1 MSMSNRSWVY
11 GSGIITALFSRY
23 SGLIAA
29 FFAFITLFFTVPV
42 MAAEKPNISARTML
56 SEMADAVR
64 QQDYKGEF
72 TFERNGELEAIQI
85 AHRVVNEVEHERIIF
100 LTGSY
105 REYVRQGHDI
115 SCVHLGQKLVALEH
129 NSDATKFFAN
139 RDFVDFDIEDFYR
152 VMYNGT
158 DRVANREVIKVTV
171 EPRDAY
177 RHGYQF
183 YLDKE
188 TKIPLKT
195 VLFSSDGQIL
205 ERFQYV
211 SIEFE
216 GVAVADVAPSDNSAV
231 ILHHH
236 MPAKP
241 ASPELMVTM
250 QPQWL
255 PAGFKLAA
263 RSIDTVVS
271 SGAEIITFTDG
282 LSTLSLIV
290 EPIPPQ
296 TGVPQD
302 LEGKA
307 RYGGTVALSRTVFIA
322 EQGFLVTVVGEV
334 PLISAAKV
342 ARSVTLQYI
351 KEQ

>member
-1 MSMSNRSWVY
+1 MSSCSSEDN
-11 GSGIITALFSRY
+11 SGFNAAFSFRNGGIKAVFLAFLTLSLFSVNTQ
-23 SGLIAA
+23 AEQA
-29 FFAFITLFFTVPV
+29 DVP
-42 MAAEKPNISARTML
+42 ARTML
-56 SEMADAVR
+56 AEMAEAVR
-64 QQDYKGEF
+64 QLDYSGEF
-72 TFERNGELEAIQI
+72 TFERNGELEAIRI
-85 AHRVVNEVEHERIIF
+85 AHRVVDEVEHERLIF

-115 SCVHLGQKLVALEH
+115 SCVHPGQQLVAVERS
-129 NSDATKFFAN
+129 SDAAKFFSN
-139 RDFVDFDIEDFYR
+139 RDFSDFDIEDFYR
-152 VMYNGT
+152 VMYSGS
-158 DRVANREVIKVTV
+158 DRVANREVVKITL

-183 YLDKE
+183 YLDKA

-195 VLFSSDGQIL
+195 VLFSSDGQML

-211 SIEFE
+211 SIVFN
-216 GVAVADVAPSDNSAV
+216 GVTAADVSPSDNSAV

-236 MPAKP
+236 MPEKS
-241 ASPELMVTM
+241 ASPELAVSM

-263 RSIDTVVS
+263 RSIDTVINT
-271 SGAEIITFTDG
+271 GAEVTTFTDG

-296 TGVPQD
+296 NGVPQD

-307 RYGGTVALSRTVFIA
+307 RYGGTVALSRTVFIG

-334 PLISAAKV
+334 PLITAAKV
-342 ARSVTLQYI
+342 ARSVMLQQI